1 MLHIVFCIVL
11 IVLLIVATK
20 VYIPFI
26 YKLFDVAREFL
37 DRLYYR
43 E

>member
-11 IVLLIVATK
+11 IVLLIVAIK
-20 VYIPFI
+20 VYIPFV

>member
-1 MLHIVFCIVL
+1 MLHIVSCIILV
-11 IVLLIVATK
+11 VLLIVAIK
-20 VYIPFI
+20 VYIPFV

-37 DRLYYR
+37 DRMYYR